1 MSCEAEYGDDEDD
14 CAADSGCV
22 WIEDWDSCY
31 ETCDDRDED
40 DCDWPCEWSGDSC
53 SLSCRAEYGNDED
66 ECAADS
72 ECVWIEDCDCC
83 QETCDDRDEDD
94 CQEPCAWSGDSC
106 SLSCEYKYGDDE
118 DDCAADSKCFWIE
131 NWHQCKNVCEGRDE
145 DDCHDHCAWSGDYS
159 CELGCEHKYDDE
171 DECVAVCKS
180 NLQIDFNV
188 SVFECFDTSTSAV
201 LRDLDESNRSVQKS
215 AESTSI

>member
-53 SLSCRAEYGNDED
+53 SM
-66 ECAADS
+66 
-72 ECVWIEDCDCC
+72 
-83 QETCDDRDEDD
+83 
-94 CQEPCAWSGDSC
+94 
-106 SLSCEYKYGDDE
+106 SCEAKYDGDEQQCNSDASCE
-118 DDCAADSKCFWIE
+118 WVE

-188 SVFECFDTSTSAV
+188 SVFECFDTCTSAV
-201 LRDLDESNRSVQKS
+201 LRELDGSNRSVQKS
-215 AESTSI
+215 AESTST